1 MSKLGRPEADGS
13 LSITTTMQAINEK
26 IVSLNYENLR
36 AEIKSV
42 DALESYNGGVNVL
55 VTGHLTGQDNI
66 VKNFAQSFFLAP
78 QDRGFF
84 VLNDMFRY
92 VDNINVNPAVVSDVV
107 VLPPQEQA
115 PAPPVDDNHTSE
127 QSTPSAEDE
136 AIAGE
141 VYNPPENGNCVPVAE
156 EEEVPVPEVVDAV
169 QDDIEQ
175 VVVPGIKSD
184 EVPKKSYASIVKH
197 LKETAASFSP
207 PPVVPRK
214 APPTSMEQVNPA
226 VVPTPHGPV
235 SSFDSVEIEHDEEEE
250 GMISEFFICIFMFPD
265 SSDGYS
271 IYVKG
276 LPMNATEALLEEVFK
291 KFGTIKKDGIQVRS
305 NKQQVFCFGFV
316 EFEEASSAQKALEAS
331 PVLIGGRQA
340 IVEEKRSTNSRGSNR
355 GRFHSGRGSGFRGR
369 GNYGG
374 GGRGGYNKGDF
385 NGIGN
390 KGNRGDRD
398 GYQRSENSTVNGART
413 NRMLNANVKNPT
425 PRIPSTA

>member
-13 LSITTTMQAINEK
+13 LSITTTMQAINDK

-92 VDNINVNPAVVSDVV
+92 VDNITVNPVVVSDVL
-107 VLPPQEQA
+107 VLPPPEQ
-115 PAPPVDDNHTSE
+115 VDDNHISE

-141 VYNPPENGNCVPVAE
+141 VYNPPENGNGVPVAE

-175 VVVPGIKSD
+175 VVVPRIKSD

-197 LKETAASFSP
+197 LKETAGSFSP

-214 APPTSMEQVNPA
+214 APQMSVEQVNPT
-226 VVPTPHGPV
+226 VVPTPNGPV

-250 GMISEFFICIFMFPD
+250 GMIQNRLFAFSCLQIPVIR
-265 SSDGYS
+265 SSGVLADGYS

-316 EFEEASSAQKALEAS
+316 EFEEASSAQKALEE
-331 PVLIGGRQA
+331 VTEGGFIQEEGLDSEDVGTMEVA
-340 IVEEKRSTNSRGSNR
+340 GVGTTKGILTALETEAEIVM
-355 GRFHSGRGSGFRGR
+355 
-369 GNYGG
+369 
-374 GGRGGYNKGDF
+374 D
-385 NGIGN
+385 I
-390 KGNRGDRD
+390 RD
-398 GYQRSENSTVNGART
+398 LKTALSMGPART
-413 NRMLNANVKNPT
+413 AWSMPM
-425 PRIPSTA
+425 